1 MILRGNE
8 GNAMSEQPPVQPPNQ
23 PLGQPTNQP
32 PNQPF
37 GQPPDLP
44 PQGNPPTQPMPAAYS
59 AAAAGPSAAP
69 ASADPAKANM
79 WHQAT
84 STRGRRWALALS
96 AGALAFLLVAGIAL
110 AGFVVLR
117 NHDRFNALG
126 NRQGGQSFGQLGPGN
141 GRGFGN
147 GPGPGAGGG
156 QNRRNF
162 PGVPGVPGGRAQ
174 GLGGLGNLIG
184 GTALHGDVTAT
195 ANGSVQGLVFQR
207 GEATAVSDTSITL
220 KSSDG
225 FVGIYGRTAA
235 TRSRGAAIVKGGQA
249 FVLARA
255 TDKVAITTIATQA
268 KAGVAPSN

>member
-1 MILRGNE
+1 MLRANE
-8 GNAMSEQPPVQPPNQ
+8 GTPMSEQPPAQPPNQ
-23 PLGQPTNQP
+23 PLGQP
-32 PNQPF
+32 PN
-37 GQPPDLP
+37 LP
-44 PQGNPPTQPMPAAYS
+44 PQGNPPTQPMPAAFS
-59 AAAAGPSAAP
+59 AAAAPTAAP
-69 ASADPAKANM
+69 ASAAPPKANM

-84 STRGRRWALALS
+84 STRGRRWGLAVS
-96 AGALAFLLVAGIAL
+96 AGALAFLLVAGIAV

-117 NHDRFNALG
+117 NHDRFNVLG
-126 NRQGGQSFGQLGPGN
+126 NRQGGQSFGRLGPGN

-147 GPGPGAGGG
+147 GQGPGSGDG
-156 QNRRNF
+156 QNRRNLPGA
-162 PGVPGVPGGRAQ
+162 PGVPRAPGGRAQ

-184 GTALHGDVTAT
+184 GTALHGDVTTT

-207 GEATAVSDTSITL
+207 GQATAVSDTSITL

-225 FVGIYGRTAA
+225 FVGTYGRTAA

-268 KAGVAPSN
+268 KAGVAPTN